1 MVTNNRTYTNT
12 KTCPKCKQTRVYF
25 LVYDHRIYVPAHR
38 PHSSGSGSSS
48 SRHFTLNIRLTR
60 HFKYATASRRTSST
74 VYRQLLIG
82 FVYVSTT
89 VSCRRPVVPFTRT
102 HRNAECSRWTA
113 NYGNSKSNAN
123 TNNGRK
129 KELAPTPSVSE
140 RNIYAIQIYRLDFN
154 FCLLDLSTAR
164 TKGWCRIHL
173 EIYWSWLRRKICQ
186 LES

>member
-129 KELAPTPSVSE
+129 KKSWLPLHRSPNATYMQFKFIDSTSIFVCW
-140 RNIYAIQIYRLDFN
+140 IYRP
-154 FCLLDLSTAR
+154 
-164 TKGWCRIHL
+164 HV
-173 EIYWSWLRRKICQ
+173 RKVDVEFIWKFI
-186 LES
+186 EVDWEERFVN